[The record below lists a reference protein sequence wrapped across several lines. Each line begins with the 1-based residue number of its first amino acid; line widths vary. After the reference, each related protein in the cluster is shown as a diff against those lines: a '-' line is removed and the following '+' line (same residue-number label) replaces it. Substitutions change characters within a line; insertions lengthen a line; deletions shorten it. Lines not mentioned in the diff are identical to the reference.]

1 MVSYLVGVII
11 DQISVTWET
20 GSWVGCIALTKWDTS
35 ALWWNNL
42 KIIIHYRDDGLIFI
56 LPHDHHL
63 KMSPFQ
69 WSLRNQKHP
78 LVFVLEFLEY
88 LLTFQPQPKC
98 PFGQNLA
105 SATIYVPGRGM
116 HTSSQLRMFDILISN
131 LQTFRK
137 RLRTNHRQVCPILF
151 CNEMGY
157 LFVRS
162 EKKNMSIR
170 FDSQIITYLWTWYR
184 SSFRKSVKNIRQ
196 TCWHP

>member
-1 MVSYLVGVII
+1 
-11 DQISVTWET
+11 
-20 GSWVGCIALTKWDTS
+20 
-35 ALWWNNL
+35 
-42 KIIIHYRDDGLIFI
+42 
-56 LPHDHHL
+56 
-63 KMSPFQ
+63 MSPFQ

-98 PFGQNLA
+98 PFSQNLA

-162 EKKNMSIR
+162 EKMMSIR
-170 FDSQIITYLWTWYR
+170 FNPCIQINYLWTWYR
-184 SSFRKSVKNIRQ
+184 SSFCKSVKNIRQ